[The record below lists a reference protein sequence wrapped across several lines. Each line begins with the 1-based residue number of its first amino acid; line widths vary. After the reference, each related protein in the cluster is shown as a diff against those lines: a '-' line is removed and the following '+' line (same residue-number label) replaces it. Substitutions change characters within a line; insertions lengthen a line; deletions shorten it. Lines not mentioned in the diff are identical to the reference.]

1 LSHDR
6 SFYTRQRARKPPRD
20 VAGGRRGRASAAQTV
35 STGWEKKRDSTSR
48 DSSDARA
55 RARED
60 FAAIPGSGGRSRVG
74 ARGRRA
80 RRHSSFLRRRAAR
93 RGAGP
98 RSREGR
104 MAGEKRCARR

>member
-6 SFYTRQRARKPPRD
+6 SFYTRQRARNRREA

-55 RARED
+55 RARGFRGD
-60 FAAIPGSGGRSRVG
+60 PGVGRAV
-74 ARGRRA
+74 ARRRAWTRA